1 MADKKL
7 APIADQGRQASELGL
22 SHADCPYADG
32 DNRDAWIEAFDDTEA
47 AKALEAEAASP
58 AAE

>member
-1 MADKKL
+1 MADNKL

-22 SHADCPYADG
+22 SHADCPYAEG
-32 DNRDAWIEAFDDTEA
+32 DTRDAEA

-58 AAE
+58 TAE

>member
-22 SHADCPYADG
+22 SHADCPYAEG
-32 DNRDAWIEAFDDTEA
+32 DNRDAWIEGFDDAEA
-47 AKALEAEAASP
+47 AKAPAEP
-58 AAE
+58 AAPASE